1 MKKFVMFAAGVLFG
15 TALTYLLTRST
26 SCRVSPL
33 PRKGFKRLPVAPH
46 PTGSAPCLWS
56 GWRR

>member
-1 MKKFVMFAAGVLFG
+1 MMKKFVMFAAGVLFG

-33 PRKGFKRLPVAPH
+33 P
-46 PTGSAPCLWS
+46 
-56 GWRR
+56 